1 MSDNTEESTL
11 RSQGK
16 ESNHD
21 AASSAE
27 PLPNNH
33 TSEPLRRRTA
43 KTVEEFK
50 DLLID
55 NLYFTHG
62 QALQTS
68 TPTDAYLALCYTVRD
83 HLMERYRTTS
93 QADYRAN
100 PKFVY
105 YLSMEYLLGR
115 QLPQNML
122 YTNTEE
128 LARGALAEYGLD
140 LDRLIQID
148 PEPGLGN
155 GGLGRLAA
163 CFLDSLATLDMPCVG
178 YGIRYQYGIF
188 RQEFRDGWQYECP
201 DDWTSMGNPWEFA
214 HPDDRV
220 TVGFGGQVERVGR
233 GNGHHKARWV
243 PSEEVRGEPYH
254 TMVPGYGTNTVN
266 TLRLWRARASEEFD
280 FQLFDEGD
288 YTHAVEDKV
297 RSENIS
303 RVLYPNDNTPQG
315 KELRLRQQ
323 YFFVACSLRDIIRR
337 FHLRNN
343 DWARFPDKVVI
354 QLNDTHPVIAIP
366 ELMRILIDEEG
377 LAWER
382 AWEITRKTF
391 AYTSH
396 TLLPEALE
404 TWPVTLFERLLPRHL
419 EIIYL
424 INDRFLDEMGEA
436 FADQPERISR
446 LSLIGEG
453 HERHIRMAHLACVG
467 SFSVNGVAELQSRL
481 LRERT
486 LKDFADLWPE
496 KFSNKT
502 NGVTQRRFMR
512 IANPRLSDLITSR
525 IGDGWLTD
533 LDQLSRLEEHVE
545 DAEFREAWREV
556 KLANKQDLASVIEK
570 TLGLVVDPGSIF
582 DVMVKRLHEYKRQL
596 LMALHIITLYQRI
609 KADPVVDIVPRT
621 FIFGAKAAPGYQM
634 AKLIIK
640 LINSVGDV
648 VNSDADVGD
657 RLKVAF
663 LPNFNV
669 SLAQQI
675 YPAADISEQISLAGK
690 EVSGT
695 GNMKFALNGALTT
708 GTLDGANIEIRERV
722 GTENFFLFGLT
733 SDEVFAMKEQGYR
746 PRAYYESNA
755 ELRQAID
762 ALTAGVFSDGDGEL
776 FRPVV
781 DSLLHHDEYLHMA
794 DYQSYI
800 ECQEVAAQAFRD
812 VDGWTRKSILNAA
825 RCGFFSSDRSMQQ
838 YCDGIWGTETVRV
851 D

>member
-1 MSDNTEESTL
+1 MSDNNEESAL
-11 RSQGK
+11 RGQGE

-27 PLPNNH
+27 PLPNNQ
-33 TSEPLRRRTA
+33 TAEPLRRRTA
-43 KTVEEFK
+43 RTVEEFK

-93 QADYRAN
+93 QVDYRAN

-140 LDRLIQID
+140 LDRLIQLD
-148 PEPGLGN
+148 SEPGLGN

-163 CFLDSLATLDMPCVG
+163 CFLDSLATLDIPCVG

-220 TVGFGGQVERVGR
+220 TVGFGGHVERVGR
-233 GNGHHKARWV
+233 GNGHRKARWI

-280 FQLFDEGD
+280 FQLFDDGD
-288 YTHAVEDKV
+288 YTHAVEEKV

-337 FHLRNN
+337 FNLRNN

-391 AYTSH
+391 AYTCH

-419 EIIYL
+419 EIIYQ
-424 INDRFLDEMGEA
+424 INDRFLDVANEA
-436 FADQPERISR
+436 FADQPDRISR

-502 NGVTQRRFMR
+502 NGVTQRRFVR

-545 DAEFREAWREV
+545 DAELREAWRQV
-556 KLANKQDLASVIEK
+556 KLANKQDLALVIEE
-570 TLGLVVDPGSIF
+570 TLGLVVDPSSIF

-609 KADPVVDIVPRT
+609 KADPAVDIVPRT

-648 VNSDADVGD
+648 VNSDPDVGD

-669 SLAQQI
+669 SLAQRI

-690 EVSGT
+690 EASGT

-708 GTLDGANIEIRERV
+708 GTLDGANVEILERV
-722 GTENFFLFGLT
+722 GAENFFLFGLT
-733 SDEVFAMKEQGYR
+733 VDEVFAMKEQGYR
-746 PRAYYESNA
+746 PMAYYESNA

-762 ALTAGVFSDGDGEL
+762 ALTAGAFSDGDGEL
-776 FRPVV
+776 FRPVM
-781 DSLLHHDEYLHMA
+781 DSLLHHDAYLNLA

-800 ECQEVAAQAFRD
+800 ECQEAAAQAFRD
-812 VDGWTRKSILNAA
+812 VDGWTRKSILNVA
-825 RCGFFSSDRSMQQ
+825 RCGFFSSDRSMRQ
-838 YCDGIWGTETVRV
+838 YCEGIWATEPVKV